1 MRRFSRPAIGHQV
14 AALRRQNRKPK
25 PGRPGRAVIA
35 SLTRLLSRR
44 LQLIQLVPPETL
56 MRWHR
61 RLVSRGGCGELVIAS
76 RYIRTDRRP
85 GANAYLACL
94 ERVYSGAGGSGGRRT
109 RRLQRCAGRRRACPA
124 ARRAASTVLA

>member
-14 AALRRQNRKPK
+14 AALRRQDRKPK
-25 PGRPGRAVIA
+25 PGRAGRAVIA
-35 SLTRLLSRR
+35 SLTRLLYRR

-56 MRWHR
+56 TRWHR
-61 RLVSRGGCGELVIAS
+61 RLVSRGDRGELVIAS

-109 RRLQRCAGRRRACPA
+109 RRLQRRAGRRRACPA
-124 ARRAASTVLA
+124 ACRAASTVLA